1 MISRRPARPT
11 RPVRMRGFTLIELM
25 IGITLMAL
33 LLSLA
38 APAFMT
44 MISNTKLRNHA
55 ESIFNGLQL
64 ARAEALKRN
73 TTVQF
78 RLVTD
83 LTSGC
88 TGETDGGA
96 WVVSLFDVASKCNL
110 APDLT
115 TSPTSAGFNAATN
128 PLILQKKE
136 VSDPNLLVTAGQAGI
151 CFNGLGQLTS
161 VAGICTTA
169 NTTISVTAPTT
180 GTCKAS
186 GGDIRCMD
194 IRIASGGM
202 VRFCDPAVSDAND
215 PRHC

>member
-1 MISRRPARPT
+1 MNARRPACT
-11 RPVRMRGFTLIELM
+11 AGFTLIELM
-25 IGITLMAL
+25 IGLAIMAL
-33 LLSLA
+33 LIALA
-38 APAFMT
+38 APSFTT
-44 MISNTKLRNHA
+44 MIANSKVRSQA

-88 TGETDGGA
+88 TGETDGTA
-96 WVVSLFDVASKCNL
+96 WVVSLFDVTSKCDK
-110 APDLT
+110 ASDLT

-128 PLILQKKE
+128 PLILQKKDIGD
-136 VSDPNLLVTAGQAGI
+136 SNLLVAAGQAGI
-151 CFNGLGQLTS
+151 CFNGLGQLAT
-161 VAGICTTA
+161 VAGICTA
-169 NTTISVTAPTT
+169 SNTTISVSNPNA
-180 GTCKAS
+180 GTCKLS

-194 IRIASGGM
+194 IRIAAGGM
-202 VRFCDPAVSDAND
+202 VRFCDPAVSDTTD